1 MSLCCVAITNLIE
14 CDVAISN
21 ESNVKI
27 LTPVVVAV
35 NADTAILTSAAADI
49 KYDIRAEADISQCYY

>member
-1 MSLCCVAITNLIE
+1 MCLCCVAINNLIE

-27 LTPVVVAV
+27 WTPVVDV